1 LYFLKAI
8 HFLFKVLK
16 NKIANF
22 DGVKIIYKGEETNY
36 YMHNIEFLERFL
48 TPADSM
54 GTKP

>member
-1 LYFLKAI
+1 
-8 HFLFKVLK
+8 LFKVLK

-48 TPADSM
+48 TPAYSM